1 MPKLTFY
8 APKADLLNIHF
19 YAIDN
24 QEVTNMILKGVF
36 CGFIGLV
43 LSGILGDGDARPTS
57 LWLPVFE
64 CPSLCRIAIY
74 SRLPTEKAMS
84 LPLLRVLAWLSSY
97 GGSAD

>member
-8 APKADLLNIHF
+8 VPKADLLSIYF
-19 YAIDN
+19 YTIDN
-24 QEVTNMILKGVF
+24 QAVASVILKGVF
-36 CGFIGLV
+36 RSFIGLV

-57 LWLPVFE
+57 LRLHVSE

-97 GGSAD
+97 GGSAG

>member
-57 LWLPVFE
+57 LWLHVSE

-84 LPLLRVLAWLSSY
+84 LPLLWVLTWLSSY
-97 GGSAD
+97 GGSAG